1 MADGY
6 DFTPCCILVDGL
18 SGFHLGLF
26 LWRIC
31 WKLVPLF
38 QTLPWARYREK
49 SDSASYP
56 RDWKSDPGE
65 RIFSRISCIQ
75 NFFLSGLC
83 LSAIVTT
90 HMCRAHPCIQKLRE
104 WFIEPF
110 SEFFVSIVLRCR
122 NKKCSGFLNY
132 FPIQRSASSMPQR
145 FAPEYGNFMASKIFI
160 RK

>member
-1 MADGY
+1 MRNN
-6 DFTPCCILVDGL
+6 ILSLIIPL
-18 SGFHLGLF
+18 SVIIMIIAERKARFLF
-26 LWRIC
+26 L
-31 WKLVPLF
+31 
-38 QTLPWARYREK
+38 
-49 SDSASYP
+49 
-56 RDWKSDPGE
+56 
-65 RIFSRISCIQ
+65 IFSRISCIQ

>member
-1 MADGY
+1 MRNN
-6 DFTPCCILVDGL
+6 ILSL
-18 SGFHLGLF
+18 
-26 LWRIC
+26 I
-31 WKLVPLF
+31 VPLSVIIMIIAERK
-38 QTLPWARYREK
+38 ARFLFF
-49 SDSASYP
+49 
-56 RDWKSDPGE
+56 
-65 RIFSRISCIQ
+65 IFSRISCIQ

>member
-1 MADGY
+1 MRNN
-6 DFTPCCILVDGL
+6 ILSL
-18 SGFHLGLF
+18 
-26 LWRIC
+26 I
-31 WKLVPLF
+31 VPLSVIIMIIAERK
-38 QTLPWARYREK
+38 ARFLFF
-49 SDSASYP
+49 
-56 RDWKSDPGE
+56 
-65 RIFSRISCIQ
+65 IFSRISCIQ

-90 HMCRAHPCIQKLRE
+90 HICRAHPCIQKLRE